1 MAVWWSAELLVSLC
15 TSDNNVDPDPEHLGA
30 RGDQVEA
37 VAVRLDAERE
47 VRHGTAHRPQVIK
60 KHVDDVAERHRVSGP
75 AAGGRVRPA
84 AVPAER
90 PVRPVEHEPA
100 SVPRVQHAA
109 TGHLG
114 QRALTRRRRELDRGR
129 VVLQAVS
136 RGLDELTQVE
146 GRVAH
151 GQVARQRS
159 TLAHTYTHHG
169 RQILE
174 HDSDV
179 PRISLGGYKC
189 N

>member
-1 MAVWWSAELLVSLC
+1 
-15 TSDNNVDPDPEHLGA
+15 
-30 RGDQVEA
+30 
-37 VAVRLDAERE
+37 VRLDAERE

-179 PRISLGGYKC
+179 PRISLGGGINVTKF
-189 N
+189 